1 VFRQDP
7 IAGTRIPKG
16 NKVTIWVSTGLPK
29 AVVPSLVGQ
38 QSTDAVAALTRLHL
52 KPDVHSVPSTK
63 PAGEVTAQDPP
74 ANTKIAVGQPVRI
87 NVSKGPQPIAVPGVL
102 GLPIDQATSTLQAAG
117 FQVSPRFVNDSQPA
131 NTVIDQSPQAGTSAG
146 KNSVVSL
153 TVSRGPKTSTVP
165 DVSSTDLPSAEQ
177 TLRAS
182 GFRWTIVYQDTTDPN
197 SDGLVLNQTPLG
209 GQQEPPNT
217 TITLTVGRLT
227 SGGTTTG
234 TTTTTP

>member
-1 VFRQDP
+1 M
-7 IAGTRIPKG
+7 
-16 NKVTIWVSTGLPK
+16 
-29 AVVPSLVGQ
+29 PS
-38 QSTDAVAALTRLHL
+38 
-52 KPDVHSVPSTK
+52 
-63 PAGEVTAQDPP
+63 
-74 ANTKIAVGQPVRI
+74 
-87 NVSKGPQPIAVPGVL
+87 VL
-102 GLPIDQATSTLQAAG
+102 GLPIDLATSTLQAAG

-182 GFRWTIVYQDTTDPN
+182 GFRWTIVYQDVTDPN
-197 SDGLVLNQTPLG
+197 SDGIVLNQTPLG

-217 TITLTVGRLT
+217 SISLTVGRLT